1 MGLMRA
7 VPPSRSTTSASQ
19 WAGYW
24 CRSCR
29 SAEFRMRP
37 SVRLAYDNGA
47 RQSMGATPDRGRGPG
62 SRRGGPT
69 GPLRAR
75 FTVWE
80 TGLDNPEH

>member
-1 MGLMRA
+1 MRA

-29 SAEFRMRP
+29 SAEVCMGPR
-37 SVRLAYDNGA
+37 VRLASDNGA
-47 RQSMGATPDRGRGPG
+47 RQSVEDENAGPRPRSDATPERDE
-62 SRRGGPT
+62 

-75 FTVWE
+75 FTMWE